1 MSSVV
6 AEPTVERAARKQPS
20 VLIRALKV
28 LASLRLTVV
37 LFSLSLLIVL
47 FGTLAQVDDG
57 IWTVVDRYFRSAFVW
72 VPFQLFFP
80 RARTVPGG
88 FPFFGGWLI
97 GAALLVNLLAAHL
110 VRFRLTWKRSG
121 ILVMHTGVVILLLSE
136 LVAGVGQVE
145 ARMTIAEGETV
156 NYVELSRRIELAIT
170 DLSNPD
176 TELVVVVP
184 GSRLKDKTTISDE
197 HLPVDIEVVEFMP
210 NSSLQEPS
218 SRNKPEDMIASADGR
233 LHALVPARPGA
244 GVGTN
249 QREDAPAAR
258 IVLHDKKTG
267 QSLGSYMVSLWFH
280 PNFVLRQ
287 KSLQFPQQTVTANG
301 KTYRV
306 ELRPERVY
314 KPYALKL
321 YEFRHDKYMGTETPR
336 NFSSLV
342 QLIEPSRNEDRE
354 VLISMNEP
362 LRVYDGDPVLKKC
375 DTLYQSSFLPQK
387 ESGMRGTVLQVVRN
401 PGWLMPYI
409 ACILVTLGMVFH
421 FGLHLIQFL
430 ARRAAQ

>member
-1 MSSVV
+1 MSSVL
-6 AEPTVERAARKQPS
+6 AEPVVARAPRAHPS
-20 VLIRALKV
+20 LIMRFLKM

-37 LFSLSLLIVL
+37 LFALSLCIVL

-80 RARTVPGG
+80 RSMQVGGG

-97 GAALLVNLLAAHL
+97 GFALLFNLLAAHI
-110 VRFRLTWKRSG
+110 VRFRITWRRSG
-121 ILVMHTGVVILLLSE
+121 ILVLHAGIVVLLLSE
-136 LVAGVGQVE
+136 LVAGMKGVE

-156 NYVELSRRIELAIT
+156 NFVELSRRNELVFT
-170 DLSNPD
+170 DLSDPN
-176 TELVVVVP
+176 TEFVIAIP

-197 HLPVDIEVVEFMP
+197 RLPVDVEVVEFMP
-210 NSSLQEPS
+210 NSTLREPD
-218 SRNKPEDMIASADGR
+218 SRAKPEDLVASADGR
-233 LHALVPARPGA
+233 LHALAAARPGA
-244 GVGTN
+244 GVGQE

-267 QSLGSYMVSLWFH
+267 QPLGSYLVSLWFH

-287 KSLQFPQQTVTANG
+287 KSLQFPPQIVSVNG
-301 KTYRV
+301 KDYRV

-314 KPYALKL
+314 KPYAIKL
-321 YEFRHDKYMGTETPR
+321 YEFRHDKYMGTTTPR

-342 QLIEPSRNEDRE
+342 RLTEPSRNEDRE
-354 VLISMNEP
+354 VLISMNAP
-362 LRVYDGDPVLKKC
+362 LRVYDDGPVLREC
-375 DTLYQSSFLPQK
+375 DTLYQSSFLPPI

-409 ACILVTLGMVFH
+409 ACILVTVGMVFH

-430 ARRAAQ
+430 ARRAAR

>member
-1 MSSVV
+1 MSASV
-6 AEPTVERAARKQPS
+6 AEVPVAAGRRGPPS
-20 VLIRALKV
+20 VLMRGLKA

-37 LFSLSLLIVL
+37 LFALSLLIVL

-57 IWTVVDRYFRSAFVW
+57 VWTVVDRYFRSAYVW

-80 RARTVPGG
+80 RSIPVAGG

-121 ILVMHTGVVILLLSE
+121 ILVLHAGIVVLLLSE
-136 LVAGVGQVE
+136 LVAGTQQVE

-156 NYVELSRRIELAIT
+156 NFVELSRKIELAFT
-170 DLSNPD
+170 DQSNPNYD
-176 TELVVVVP
+176 SVIAIP
-184 GSRLKDKTTISDE
+184 GSRLINGTTIRDDR
-197 HLPVDIEVVEFMP
+197 LPVDVEVVEFMP
-210 NSSLQEPS
+210 NSTL
-218 SRNKPEDMIASADGR
+218 SRPDGR
-233 LHALVPARPGA
+233 STDNLITTLNGQTFAVAPARPGS

-258 IVLHDKKTG
+258 IILRDKATG
-267 QSLGSYMVSLWFH
+267 HPLGSFAVSLWQH
-280 PNFVLRQ
+280 PNFTLRDRD
-287 KSLQFPQQTVTANG
+287 LRFAPQSVTVDG

-321 YEFRHDKYMGTETPR
+321 LEFRHDKYLGTNTPR
-336 NFSSLV
+336 NFSSQV
-342 QLIEPSRNEDRE
+342 RLIDPQRRDEHE
-354 VLISMNEP
+354 VTISMNAP
-362 LRVYDGDPVLKKC
+362 LRVYDGDPILRKC
-375 DTLYQSSFLPQK
+375 DTLYQSSFLQP
-387 ESGMRGTVLQVVRN
+387 EHAGVRGTVLQVVRN

-409 ACILVTLGMVFH
+409 ACILVTIGMAFH
-421 FGLHLIQFL
+421 FGLHLVQFL
-430 ARRAAQ
+430 ARRAAK